1 MADILIFQ
9 TYNAH
14 VSLSIHSLTTI
25 LLFTTI
31 ITVHFTLRAIIII
44 IDAHQEESGGTTN
57 LNNHSTYMDKN

>member
-1 MADILIFQ
+1 MADILTFQ

-44 IDAHQEESGGTTN
+44 DAHQEESCGTTN